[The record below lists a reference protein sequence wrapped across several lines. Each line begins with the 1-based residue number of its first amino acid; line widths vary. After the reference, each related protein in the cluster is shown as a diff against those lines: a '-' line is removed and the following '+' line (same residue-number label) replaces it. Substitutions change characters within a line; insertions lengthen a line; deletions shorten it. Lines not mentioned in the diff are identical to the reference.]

1 MNVFKYNLC
10 YLAIASALLS
20 IPLTSSAKPFC
31 DNGNGQV
38 WNQFDP
44 IFSGELKN
52 NECYEIGA
60 HDDPDS
66 ADKSWAAKAENL
78 TMLSGSKLSVMG
90 YINDSQVQNGAQ
102 LWIGKTGLIYSD
114 PYQPGIPATGSG
126 IDVQSGGLVYVI
138 NGGTLR
144 DSFING
150 GRVNITSVAPSYI
163 PGVSLNNQ
171 VNAGGVLMVYSEGRS
186 AQTTINDG
194 GLEVLQMNGA
204 SENTLINAGGMQYVT
219 DDSSAVNTTIDGG
232 VQYLFLST
240 TGSNPG
246 VAENT
251 AIKNSGSQIVQD
263 GAQAFTTTLWDES
276 SQNIRAGSTTTNT
289 TLHDSAIS
297 LIQKGAMAA
306 GETVVNDRAQL
317 QVVTGAQDNTETS
330 TKGAYVENLQLTTAD
345 SMLKIRAGEEMGN
358 AYVDELRGQGQIRF
372 DGGPDSQHSNLVIG
386 TLSGSHTFWMNTSIA
401 ENKSDFLTI
410 TQGSGEH
417 TLKILDSGA
426 EITQPTENS
435 LDLVANHSGDAL
447 FRLAAIDGTNI
458 NAVDG
463 GTYMY
468 TLQQRD
474 EENNTIWYLSSLKEE
489 KPEPAPPTP
498 DEGSQPDTSGEED
511 KPSPEPSAPVNK
523 TTPSTDA
530 VLSIASANQFIFD
543 GEMQSLRHR
552 KGDLNSNKGVDA
564 GVWGRYLTHN
574 MSINGET
581 GAAYK
586 IQQNG
591 FELGGDKVL
600 SSTSGEFIVGL
611 FTSFTDNTLQHARGG
626 NSKINSY
633 GMGAYLT
640 AFTHSGYYVDS
651 VIKINH
657 FQNRLNARMTS
668 GGLTQSH
675 YNQNAIGG
683 ALEAGYYDHLSEA
696 RFAEPYLRTSF
707 YQAKGKKIVLSNGM
721 TADIN
726 KSRSLKAE
734 LGSTIGTRLSWNNG
748 MEINPY
754 FRVAVEREFI
764 QSNKVTINRRNNFN
778 NDFSGTAG
786 KYGLGVDIKLSSQ
799 SAVYAEANYRKGQ
812 YIESPIMAN
821 VGFRINF

>member
-1 MNVFKYNLC
+1 MKIFKYNLC
-10 YLAIASALLS
+10 NLAIASALLS
-20 IPLTSSAKPFC
+20 TSLTSSAKLFC

-38 WNQFDP
+38 WNKFDP
-44 IFSGELKN
+44 VLSGELKN

-60 HDDPDS
+60 YVDPDS
-66 ADKSWAAKAENL
+66 ADKSWTAKAENL

-90 YINDSQVQNGAQ
+90 YIFDSQVQNGAQ
-102 LWIGKTGLIYSD
+102 LWIGKKGLIYSD
-114 PYQPGIPATGSG
+114 PFQPGIPATGSG
-126 IDVQSGGLVYVI
+126 VDVQSGGLVYVI
-138 NGGTLR
+138 NDGTLR

-150 GRVNITSVAPSYI
+150 GRVNITSAAPDYI
-163 PGVSLNNQ
+163 PGGSINNQ
-171 VNAGGVLMVYSEGRS
+171 VNAGGVLMVYSGGHS

-194 GLEVLQMNGA
+194 GLEVLQMNGT

-219 DDSSAVNTTIDGG
+219 DDSSAVNTTVAGG
-232 VQYLFLST
+232 IQYIFLST

-251 AIKNSGSQIVQD
+251 VIKNSGSQIVQD
-263 GAQAFTTTLWDES
+263 GAQVFSTTLWDNGL
-276 SQNIRAGSTTTNT
+276 QNIRAGSMTTNT

-306 GETVVNDRAQL
+306 GETIVNDRAQL
-317 QVVTGAQDNTETS
+317 QVVTGALDNTAAA
-330 TKGAYVENLQLTTAD
+330 TKGAYIENVQLTTAD
-345 SMLKIRAGEEMGN
+345 SMLKIRAGEEMGS
-358 AYVDELRGQGQIRF
+358 AFVDELRGQGQIRF
-372 DGGPDSQHSNLVIG
+372 DAGPDSWHSNLVIG

-401 ENKSDFLTI
+401 EKKSDFLTI

-417 TLKILDSGA
+417 SLKIIDSGA

-435 LDLVANHSGDAL
+435 LDLVADRSGGAR
-447 FRLAAIDGTNI
+447 FRLVAMDGTNI

-474 EENNTIWYLSSLKEE
+474 EENNTIWYLSSQKEE
-489 KPEPAPPTP
+489 KPQPEIVPPEEKP
-498 DEGSQPDTSGEED
+498 QPD
-511 KPSPEPSAPVNK
+511 PSAPVKK

-543 GEMQSLRHR
+543 GELQSLRYR
-552 KGDLNSNKGVDA
+552 KGDLNSHKGKDT

-574 MSINGET
+574 ANINGKT

-591 FELGGDKVL
+591 FELGGDMVL
-600 SSTSGEFIVGL
+600 PSASGEFIVGL

-633 GMGAYLT
+633 GVGAYLT
-640 AFTHSGYYVDS
+640 GFTHSGFYLDS
-651 VIKINH
+651 VIKINQL
-657 FQNRLNARMTS
+657 QNRLNARMTS
-668 GGLTQSH
+668 GGAVQSH
-675 YNQNAIGG
+675 YHQNAIGG
-683 ALEAGYYDHLSEA
+683 TLEAGYHDQLVDGW
-696 RFAEPYLRTSF
+696 FAEPYLRSSI
-707 YQAKGKKIVLSNGM
+707 YQAEGKDILLSNGM
-721 TADIN
+721 TANIN
-726 KSRSLKAE
+726 KNRSLKAE
-734 LGSTIGTRLSWNNG
+734 LGSTIGTHLTWRNG
-748 MEINPY
+748 IEINPY

-764 QSNKVTINRRNNFN
+764 KSNKVTINKRNDFN
-778 NDFSGTAG
+778 NDFSGTSG
-786 KYGLGVDIKLSSQ
+786 KYGLGVDIRLSSQ
-799 SAVYAEANYRKGQ
+799 SAVYAEANYQKGQ
-812 YIESPIMAN
+812 YVESPIMTN